1 MSGWRLEAGGGRPEE
16 AAEGGDWK
24 RWAFASASHLRS
36 AVYSLLSN
44 NETGGEVSAFVEV
57 FDGFDGFDGEGAKW
71 AVDLAVFG
79 FVVGE
84 EFVPG
89 MVDDLPER

>member
-1 MSGWRLEAGGGRPEE
+1 MAAIRVGTLEAG
-16 AAEGGDWK
+16 
-24 RWAFASASHLRS
+24 
-36 AVYSLLSN
+36 
-44 NETGGEVSAFVEV
+44 ETGGEVAAFVEV
-57 FDGFDGFDGEGAKW
+57 IYGIDGKGAKR

-84 EFVPG
+84 EIVPG